1 MRSWL
6 STLWIVIWMT
16 SVIVMMAIWQWTE
29 ESLMKNMQDMIKNKI
44 TVSSEWWYSQWNE
57 EKDKPWWFIKKVTFT
72 KKTIELL
79 EEYFLELKWKI
90 TFKLEWKSWEV
101 KIWRNK
107 QFVSTAW
114 IPKNFLTLNEFKLE
128 EWTSFTDDH
137 YNKFEYVA
145 IINNSFKKD
154 LFKWQPALWKK
165 FMLQGKEYTIIWVLQ
180 KSQMDF
186 SPIAYLPDTTVS
198 EKINR
203 KKELSSFEI
212 FLDAKEDNTIWKN
225 RITYFLMKYYNKTDK
240 QTAWFSVSS
249 FADFTEQ
256 LKKSSNMMKY
266 FLLFVWW
273 ISLLVWWIWVMNIM
287 IVSVTERTREIWI
300 RKAIW
305 ALNVD
310 IILQFLIESVVI
322 TLLWWII
329 AFILSY
335 GVVHFINSSMQWS
348 EEWIQ
353 AVIDQKT
360 ALVAFCL
367 TAWTW
372 ILFWIL
378 PARKAAKLKP
388 IDALRFE

>member
-57 EKDKPWWFIKKVTFT
+57 EQNKPWWFIKKVTFT
-72 KKTIELL
+72 KKTIEIL
-79 EEYFLELKWKI
+79 EEYFPELKWKI

-137 YNKFEYVA
+137 YNKFKYVA

-180 KSQMDF
+180 KSQMEF

-225 RITYFLMKYYNKTDK
+225 RITYFLMKYYNKSDK

>member
-6 STLWIVIWMT
+6 STLWIVIWMI

-57 EKDKPWWFIKKVTFT
+57 EQNKPWWFIKKVTFT

-79 EEYFLELKWKI
+79 EEYFPELKWKI

-114 IPKNFLTLNEFKLE
+114 IQKNFLTLNEFKLE

-154 LFKWQPALWKK
+154 LFKWQHALWKK

-225 RITYFLMKYYNKTDK
+225 RITYFLMKYYNKSDK

-335 GVVHFINSSMQWS
+335 CVVHFINSSMQWS

>member
-79 EEYFLELKWKI
+79 EEYFPELKWKI

-225 RITYFLMKYYNKTDK
+225 RITYFLMKYYNKIDK

-335 GVVHFINSSMQWS
+335 WVVHFINSSMQWS

-360 ALVAFCL
+360 ALVSFCL

>member
-57 EKDKPWWFIKKVTFT
+57 EKNKPWWFIKKVTFT

-79 EEYFLELKWKI
+79 EEYFPELKWKI

>member
-79 EEYFLELKWKI
+79 EEYFPELKWKI

-186 SPIAYLPDTTVS
+186 SPISYLPDTTVS

-225 RITYFLMKYYNKTDK
+225 RITYFLMKYYNKIDK

-335 GVVHFINSSMQWS
+335 WVVHFINSSMQWS

>member
-79 EEYFLELKWKI
+79 EEYFPELKWKI

-128 EWTSFTDDH
+128 EWTSFTEEH

-225 RITYFLMKYYNKTDK
+225 RITYFLMKYYNKSDK

-335 GVVHFINSSMQWS
+335 WVVHFINSSMQWS

>member
-79 EEYFLELKWKI
+79 EEYFPELKWKI

-225 RITYFLMKYYNKTDK
+225 RITYFLMKYYNKIDK

-335 GVVHFINSSMQWS
+335 WVVHFINSSMQWS

>member
-57 EKDKPWWFIKKVTFT
+57 EQNKPWWFIKKVTFT

-79 EEYFLELKWKI
+79 EEYFPELKWKI

-225 RITYFLMKYYNKTDK
+225 RITYFLMKYYNKSDK

>member
-57 EKDKPWWFIKKVTFT
+57 EKNKPWWFIKKVTFT

-79 EEYFLELKWKI
+79 EEYFQELKWKI

-225 RITYFLMKYYNKTDK
+225 RITYFLMKYYNKSDK

>member
-29 ESLMKNMQDMIKNKI
+29 ESLMKNMQGMIKNKI

-79 EEYFLELKWKI
+79 EEYFPELKWKI

-335 GVVHFINSSMQWS
+335 WVVHFINSSMQWS

-360 ALVAFCL
+360 TLVAFCL

>member
-79 EEYFLELKWKI
+79 EEYFPELKWKI

-128 EWTSFTDDH
+128 EWTSFTADH

-186 SPIAYLPDTTVS
+186 SPISYLPDTTVS

-225 RITYFLMKYYNKTDK
+225 RITYFLMKYYNKIDK

-335 GVVHFINSSMQWS
+335 WVVHFINSSMQWS